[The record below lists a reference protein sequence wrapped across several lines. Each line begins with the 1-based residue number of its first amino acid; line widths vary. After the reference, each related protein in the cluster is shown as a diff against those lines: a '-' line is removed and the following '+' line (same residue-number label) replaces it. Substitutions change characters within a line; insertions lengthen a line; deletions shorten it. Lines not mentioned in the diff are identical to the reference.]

1 MRVLVVDDDPVTT
14 EIIVEN
20 LRHFGYDVT
29 AASNGREAF
38 DLVRTGQFHLVV
50 SDWQMPE
57 MSGLELCREIRKR
70 SWAGYIY
77 VILLTSRGGVENVV
91 SGLNAGADDFLTKP
105 FQPDELRMRL
115 HTGQRILALE
125 SRDLMIF
132 AMAKL
137 AESRDKDTGA
147 HLERMREYSRILAE
161 ELSHWPKYSDI
172 IDGDY
177 VQLIYV
183 TSPLHDIGKVGVP
196 DSVLLKPGKLTP
208 AEFEIMKTHTV
219 LGGET
224 LRVVAKSRPD
234 AQFLTMALEIALT
247 HHERFDGHG
256 YPDGLRGEDI
266 PLCGRIVAL
275 ADVYD
280 ALRSKRVYKAAL
292 DHVTARDTI
301 VAERDKHFDPD
312 VVRAFLNREREFIA
326 IANEFQDEP
335 PQAAEGSE
343 PPSRSQADEP
353 ARGARSAAPLAP
365 VATASS
371 WAAAPSPAQLL

>member
-1 MRVLVVDDDPVTT
+1 MPVLIVTARDALHDRVL
-14 EIIVEN
+14 
-20 LRHFGYDVT
+20 
-29 AASNGREAF
+29 
-38 DLVRTGQFHLVV
+38 
-50 SDWQMPE
+50 
-57 MSGLELCREIRKR
+57 
-70 SWAGYIY
+70 
-77 VILLTSRGGVENVV
+77 
-91 SGLNAGADDFLTKP
+91 GLNAGADDFLTKP

-115 HTGQRILALE
+115 HTGERILALE

-147 HLERMREYSRILAE
+147 HLERMREYSRILAD
-161 ELSHWPKYSDI
+161 ELSHWPKYADI

-183 TSPLHDIGKVGVP
+183 TSPLHDIGKVGIP

-208 AEFEIMKTHTV
+208 AEFEIMKQHAV

-234 AQFLTMALEIALT
+234 AQFLRMAQDIALT
-247 HHERFDGHG
+247 HHERYDGHG

-275 ADVYD
+275 ADVCD

-292 DHVTARDTI
+292 DHLTARDTI
-301 VAERDKHFDPD
+301 VVERGKHFDPD
-312 VVRAFLNREREFIA
+312 VVRAFLNREQDFIA
-326 IANEFQDEP
+326 IANEFHDHPTAVPADANQSAVP
-335 PQAAEGSE
+335 PAASVTGASWT
-343 PPSRSQADEP
+343 SGQP
-353 ARGARSAAPLAP
+353 A
-365 VATASS
+365 
-371 WAAAPSPAQLL
+371 AQLL

>member
-161 ELSHWPKYSDI
+161 ELSKWPKYADI

-183 TSPLHDIGKVGVP
+183 TSPLHDIGKVGIP

-208 AEFEIMKTHTV
+208 PEFEIMKTHTV

-224 LRVVAKSRPD
+224 LRVVAKSRPE
-234 AQFLTMALEIALT
+234 AQFLTMALDIALT

-292 DHVTARDTI
+292 DHLTARDTI
-301 VAERDKHFDPD
+301 VAERGKHFDPD
-312 VVRAFLNREREFIA
+312 IVRAFLNREQEFIA
-326 IANEFQDEP
+326 IANQFQDESAP
-335 PQAAEGSE
+335 ASGSE
-343 PPSRSQADEP
+343 PEGRQADESG
-353 ARGARSAAPLAP
+353 RGAPSILPLAAAS
-365 VATASS
+365 AT
-371 WAAAPSPAQLL
+371 WATTPPAAQLF